1 MGMHSFF
8 LFDQHNN
15 DKWNAMS
22 IFSLPLQSLP
32 HTGSL
37 RLSLFLA
44 LIKARIA
51 YECNDNKTKKD
62 DSTRIQYLNDKF
74 QN

>member
-1 MGMHSFF
+1 MERNEHF
-8 LFDQHNN
+8 LPPTPIPSSH
-15 DKWNAMS
+15 
-22 IFSLPLQSLP
+22 
-32 HTGSL
+32 G
-37 RLSLFLA
+37 LSLFLA